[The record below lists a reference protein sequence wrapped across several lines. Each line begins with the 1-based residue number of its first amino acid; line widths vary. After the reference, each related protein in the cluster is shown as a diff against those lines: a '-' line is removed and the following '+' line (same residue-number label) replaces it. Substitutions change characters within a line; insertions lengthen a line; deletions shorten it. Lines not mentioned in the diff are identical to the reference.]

1 MNALYYGDNLDVLR
15 QHVADESV
23 DLVYLDPP
31 FNSNR
36 SYNVLFKNRSGDE
49 AQAQI
54 EAFDDTW
61 TWSQQS
67 EAAYRNLAEGG
78 APLRVADAVEAMRR
92 LLGDNDVLA
101 YLVMMAGRLV
111 ELHRVLKSTGSL
123 YLHCDPTASH
133 YLKVLLDAVFG
144 PTHFRNE
151 VIWKRTHSHGGS
163 VRYGPVHDTILF
175 YSKSD
180 EFTWTSPK
188 TAYSEE
194 YVERFFKWADPDGR
208 RYRST
213 ILTGSGTRRGESGK
227 PWGGYDPTA
236 AGRHWA
242 IPGYVRPLM
251 GDPAPQGVHEAL
263 DRLDTM
269 GRMIWPAKAGVPQ
282 FKQYLDDMEGV
293 DLQDIWTDLPPIHS
307 QSHERL
313 GYPTQKPLALLERI
327 ILASSRPG
335 DVVLDPFCGC
345 GTAVDAA
352 QKLDRR
358 WIGIDITYLAVDLIS
373 KRLRHTY
380 GDAITS
386 TYEVFGIPRDLDG
399 AEALFDFNPFEF
411 ERWAVSQV
419 DGQPNQRQV
428 GDKGIDGV
436 IRFPLSAT
444 ETGRIIVSVKG
455 GKHVNPAMVQEL
467 AGALQQHKAAMGV
480 FICMTSPTR
489 GMVEAANHSGSYEHP
504 LTGATY
510 PKVQMITVGELLEGR
525 RPKMPTP
532 ILPYVKA
539 RARRPDQ
546 PTLDL

>member
-1 MNALYYGDNLDVLR
+1 MNNLYYGDNLDVLR
-15 QHVADESV
+15 RHVTDESV

-61 TWSQQS
+61 TWSQQA
-67 EAAYRNLAEGG
+67 EAAYRELVEGG
-78 APLRVADAVEAMRR
+78 APLRVADALEAMRR

-101 YLVMMAGRLV
+101 YLVMMAARLV
-111 ELHRVLKSTGSL
+111 ELHRVLKPTGSL
-123 YLHCDPTASH
+123 YLHCDDAASH
-133 YLKVLLDAVFG
+133 YLKLLLDAIFG
-144 PTHFRNE
+144 PEHFHNE
-151 VIWKRTHSHGGS
+151 LIWKRTSGHSDAR
-163 VRYGPVHDTILF
+163 RYGRVHDTILF
-175 YSKSD
+175 YAKGD
-180 EFTWTSPK
+180 HPTWNQLYQ
-188 TAYSEE
+188 AYDPA
-194 YVERFFKWADPDGR
+194 YVEQYYRYTDANGR
-208 RYRST
+208 RFMSGD
-213 ILTGSGTRRGESGK
+213 LGSAGLSG
-227 PWGGYDPTA
+227 GGYEYEWK
-236 AGRHWA
+236 G
-242 IPGYVRPLM
+242 IVREWRVPLATM
-251 GDPAPQGVHEAL
+251 QRLDAEDRIFYTRNGFPRMKRFLDESKGMPVQDVWTDVEAL
-263 DRLDTM
+263 RS
-269 GRMIWPAKAGVPQ
+269 WHQEK
-282 FKQYLDDMEGV
+282 
-293 DLQDIWTDLPPIHS
+293 
-307 QSHERL
+307 L
-313 GYPTQKPLALLERI
+313 GYPTQKPLGALERI
-327 ILASSRPG
+327 ILASSNPG

-345 GTAVDAA
+345 GTTIDAA

-358 WIGIDITYLAVDLIS
+358 WTGIDITYLAIDLIS

-380 GDAITS
+380 GDSIVG
-386 TYEVFGIPRDLDG
+386 TYKVHGIPHDLDG
-399 AEALFDFNPFEF
+399 AQALFDANPFDF
-411 ERWAVSQV
+411 ERWAVSLV
-419 DGQPNQRQV
+419 DGQPNQKQV
-428 GDKGIDGV
+428 GDKGIDGL

-504 LTGATY
+504 LTGTAY
-510 PKVQMITVGELLEGR
+510 PKVQIVTVAELLEGK

-546 PTLDL
+546 PQLDL